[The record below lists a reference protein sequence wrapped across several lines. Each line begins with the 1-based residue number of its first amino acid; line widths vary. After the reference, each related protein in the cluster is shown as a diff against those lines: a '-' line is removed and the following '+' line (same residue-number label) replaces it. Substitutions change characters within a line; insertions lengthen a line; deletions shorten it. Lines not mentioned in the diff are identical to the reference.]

1 MTNVLV
7 TGGAGF
13 IGSNFVHYLRET
25 HPEYNITVLDK
36 LTYAGSKENLKEVLD
51 EIQFIKG
58 DIQKKQDVKKAME
71 DVDLVFN
78 FAAESHVDRSIE
90 GPEVFIK
97 TNVEGTQILLE
108 EARKQDVEKFIQIST
123 DEVYGSIKQGSFE
136 EGDPLDPSSPYSAS
150 KAAADLLCNAYHRT
164 YGSPVII
171 TRSSNNY
178 GPRQYPEK
186 LIPVLIKKAL
196 NDEPLPLYGD
206 GSNVRDWIYV
216 TDNCRAIDL
225 VARNGDIAEIYN
237 IGANEEYENIEV
249 AKLVLDILDKP
260 YELIT
265 FVEDRPGHDYRYAL
279 EISKVRKLGW
289 ETQLELEQGLQRTVQ
304 WYKEKYNW

>member
-1 MTNVLV
+1 MKVLV

-25 HPEYNITVLDK
+25 HPTYDITVLDK
-36 LTYAGSKENLKEVLD
+36 LTYAGSKENLKGTLD
-51 EIQFIKG
+51 EIHFMKG
-58 DIQKKQDVKKAME
+58 DIRKKQDVKKAME
-71 DVDLVFN
+71 GVDWVFN

-108 EARKQDVEKFIQIST
+108 EARRQDVKKFIQIST
-123 DEVYGSIKQGSFE
+123 DEVYGSIKHGSFTE
-136 EGDPLDPSSPYSAS
+136 ADLLDPSSPYSAS
-150 KAAADLLCNAYHRT
+150 KASADLLCNAYHTT
-164 YGSPVII
+164 YGLPVVI

-196 NDEPLPLYGD
+196 NDKALPLYGD
-206 GSNVRDWIYV
+206 GKNVRDWIYV
-216 TDNCRAIDL
+216 KDNCRAIAL
-225 VARNGDIAEIYN
+225 VAREGNISEIYN
-237 IGANEEYENIEV
+237 IGANEEYENIKV

-260 YELIT
+260 YDLIT
-265 FVEDRPGHDYRYAL
+265 FVEDRPGHDYRYSL
-279 EISKVRKLGW
+279 DISKIRDLGW
-289 ETQLELEQGLQRTVQ
+289 NPKVEFKRGLQKTVK
-304 WYKEKYNW
+304 WYKENYNW